1 MIKHIDDVNTTLAS
15 ITGGNNALSRDLE
28 TLATEVAHLSKNSE
42 TRKPEQPEPEQISAS
57 VIGDAHM
64 SFLASNAQDLQSSV
78 LQVRNGVLK
87 AVTRIEQLKTEFDD
101 KIRVLKTHNA
111 IDQEA
116 QREEFKKTIDE
127 LISTKIADA
136 ETKITRVDAEVT
148 QLDELLNDKVTKLA
162 LNGDHVNGIQREVM
176 ESLDKRLEALEVTK
190 VSDAKAVED
199 CTRRAVQNEI

>member
-57 VIGDAHM
+57 VIGDARM

>member
-1 MIKHIDDVNTTLAS
+1 M
-15 ITGGNNALSRDLE
+15 
-28 TLATEVAHLSKNSE
+28 
-42 TRKPEQPEPEQISAS
+42 
-57 VIGDAHM
+57 
-64 SFLASNAQDLQSSV
+64 
-78 LQVRNGVLK
+78 
-87 AVTRIEQLKTEFDD
+87 
-101 KIRVLKTHNA
+101 LKTHNA